1 MTLSME
7 SWERVVLTK
16 SHLLLT
22 SHPLFQAIT
31 RLLSAYR
38 SATEAKH
45 MTEAMVEEQVLRH

>member
-1 MTLSME
+1 MTLSVE